1 MICCNLNKFYEKI
14 YNRLTTK
21 KIMIN
26 GRKFIIKNYI
36 YSDIEEFN
44 EMLILYSIKNIKNK
58 YNKYSVF
65 ITYCSNYM
73 FNINENVKFNHSV
86 NKYISDIYLYKD
98 EEMYIDK
105 IDNLCDIMIMHL
117 QDRID

>member
-1 MICCNLNKFYEKI
+1 MRCYAPKGIYEKI
-14 YNRLTTK
+14 YNRLSKK

-26 GRKFIIKNYI
+26 GRTFIIKNYI
-36 YSDIEEFN
+36 YKDIEEFN

-73 FNINENVKFNHSV
+73 FNINEDFKFNHNV
-86 NKYISDIYLYKD
+86 NKLISDIYLYKD
-98 EEMYIDK
+98 SELYIDK
-105 IDNLCDIMIMHL
+105 INDLCDIMIMYL